1 MSSFLR
7 RSFSLCAA
15 EELAER
21 EPGEPPFFTTGP
33 RPRGVLIGT
42 LITVAELLSGVAGAA
57 GRGGGP
63 VKVPGATH
71 DSIDPPSAADS
82 SVEVIGVV
90 DVADTDRVSELISR
104 SGVES

>member
-7 RSFSLCAA
+7 RSFSRCTA

-33 RPRGVLIGT
+33 RPRGVPIGT

-57 GRGGGP
+57 GRGGP